1 MKKIIILISVLWV
14 ISSCQREINIKL
26 KSSEIKTVIEAN
38 YSSLSDSIKVSVC
51 KSSSYFGTDTGKT
64 IDNAVISLKIGDT
77 TIVLQNNSKGIYSAK
92 LSPENRNKTYKIE
105 VHSEGKLYEAT
116 SSMPSLIK
124 IDSIRIRKAE
134 GREAMSH
141 GSSDKNDS
149 STVFKVSTYMKDPIG
164 HNYYRIVMYNNDKL
178 IIGNSNGESEI
189 VFDDQLY
196 QSNKTIEIAL
206 TAKCY
211 GKERIRV
218 ELMSVDKATYD
229 YFTSLW
235 ATIESAGGSFSV
247 PENPRTNFNNDA
259 LGYFSAYS
267 ADTASAIVPIVPK
280 K

>member
-1 MKKIIILISVLWV
+1 MKKIIILFSALLAM
-14 ISSCQREINIKL
+14 SSCQREINIKL
-26 KSSEIKTVIEAN
+26 KSSDIKTVIEAN
-38 YSSLSDSIKVSVC
+38 YSSISDSINVSVC

-105 VHSEGKLYEAT
+105 VQSEGKLYEAT
-116 SSMPSLIK
+116 SSMPALVK
-124 IDSIRIRKAE
+124 IDSIRIKKAE
-134 GREAMSH
+134 GMMAMSH
-141 GSSDKNDS
+141 GPNDKGDS
-149 STVFKVSTYMKDPIG
+149 STVFVVSTYMKDPVG
-164 HNYYRIVMYNNDKL
+164 HNYYRILLYNNDKL
-178 IIGNSNGESEI
+178 IVDNNGQSEAI
-189 VFDDQLY
+189 FDDQFY
-196 QSNKTIEIAL
+196 QANKTIEIAL

-211 GKERIRV
+211 GNERIRV

-235 ATIESAGGSFSV
+235 TTMQSAGGSFSV

-267 ADTASAIVPIVPK
+267 ADTVSAIVPIVPK